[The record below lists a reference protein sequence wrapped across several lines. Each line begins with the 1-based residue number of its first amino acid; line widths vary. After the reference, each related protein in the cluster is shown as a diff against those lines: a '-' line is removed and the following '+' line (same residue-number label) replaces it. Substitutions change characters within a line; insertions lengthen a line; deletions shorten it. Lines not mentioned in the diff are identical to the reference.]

1 MTDENRLKQFEQMA
15 SADPENELGHFSLGR
30 AYMDAGRFDDAAGSF
45 ARVVELNPK
54 MSKAYQLLGDA
65 LDGAGK
71 RDEAIDAMTK
81 GIGVANELGDRMPL
95 EAMADKLRSWDAPV
109 PSYETATATAEAPTE
124 SGSSAAGF
132 HCCRCG
138 RPDGQLEKRPFKGHL
153 GEKILANVCTGCWR
167 EWIGMGTKVINE
179 LGLAL
184 SSQAGQE
191 AYDQYMLEF
200 LQLEDA

>member
-1 MTDENRLKQFEQMA
+1 MTDDSRIKQFEQMA
-15 SADPENELGHFSLGR
+15 SADPDNELGHFSLGR
-30 AYMDAGRFDDAAGSF
+30 AYLGAERFDDAAVSF

-54 MSKAYQLLGDA
+54 MSKAYQLLGEA

-71 RDEAIDAMTK
+71 RTDAIDALTK

-109 PSYETATATAEAPTE
+109 PTYETPTAEAEAPAA
-124 SGSSAAGF
+124 SGPSAAGF
-132 HCCRCG
+132 RCCRCG
-138 RPDGQLEKRPFKGHL
+138 RPDGQLEKRPFKGDM
-153 GEKILANVCTGCWR
+153 GEKILANVCNGCWR
-167 EWIGMGTKVINE
+167 EWIGQGTKVINE

-184 SSQAGQE
+184 SSKEGQD

-200 LQLEDA
+200 LQLEEV